1 MGGQSI
7 CTLSIPKRSG
17 GERLIL
23 APKEEL
29 KALQRQVLRD
39 LLDKVPP
46 ADAAHGFVRERSIV
60 TNALPHIGKQV
71 ILNLDL
77 KDFFPSIIY
86 PRVRGLFI
94 SLGYSFSVGSTLAL
108 LCTAHEREAFDHNGK
123 RYYISVGPRHLVQG
137 APTSPALANLIAY
150 RLDRRLTGLANK
162 HDFTYTR
169 YADDLTFSGDEFE
182 TARRLLGLIPRIVED
197 EGFTINQSKTR
208 LLRASSRQIVTGL
221 VVNDQLS
228 TPRQL
233 RRRLRAILH
242 NAQTTGLSAQ
252 NRDNH
257 EDFRAYLLG
266 MIGFVEQA
274 NPAQAVALKQAL
286 PSFSHEN

>member
-1 MGGQSI
+1 MR
-7 CTLSIPKRSG
+7 K
-17 GERLIL
+17 
-23 APKEEL
+23 
-29 KALQRQVLRD
+29 RQVLHD

-46 ADAAHGFVRERSIV
+46 ADAAHGFVLKRSIV
-60 TNALPHIGKQV
+60 TNALPHIGKAV
-71 ILNLDL
+71 LLNLDL

-94 SLGYSFSVGSTLAL
+94 SLGYSFSVASALAL
-108 LCTAHEREAFDHNGK
+108 LCTAHEREAFDHNGT

-150 RLDRRLTGLANK
+150 RLDRRLTGLASK

-169 YADDLTFSGDEFE
+169 YADDLSFSGAQFD
-182 TARRLLGLIPRIVED
+182 TARRLLGIIPRIVED
-197 EGFTINQSKTR
+197 EGFTINESKTR
-208 LLRASSRQIVTGL
+208 LLRASSRQTVTGL

-242 NAQTTGLSAQ
+242 NAQTTGLDAQ

-257 EDFRAYLLG
+257 EDFHAYLLG

-274 NPAQAVALKQAL
+274 NGEQAMALKAAL
-286 PSFSHEN
+286 SMVHG